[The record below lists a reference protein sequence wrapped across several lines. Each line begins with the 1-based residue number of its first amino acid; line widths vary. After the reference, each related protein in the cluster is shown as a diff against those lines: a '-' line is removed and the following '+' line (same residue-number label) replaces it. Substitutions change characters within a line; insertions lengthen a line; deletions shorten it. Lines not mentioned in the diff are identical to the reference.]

1 MRFKVGDKLIAD
13 DLHREENGIE
23 YVIITRVNEEKGVYH
38 WVTPASE
45 FYHLEGPYAGT
56 LHSGYYFEDAILY
69 NEMEPKRKI
78 KKLNIKNPK

>member
-1 MRFKVGDKLIAD
+1 MRFKVGDKLLAN

-38 WVTPASE
+38 WIAPA
-45 FYHLEGPYAGT
+45 YAGT

-69 NEMEPKRKI
+69 NEMEPKKNI
-78 KKLNIKNPK
+78 KKLNIKNPE

>member
-1 MRFKVGDKLIAD
+1 MRFKVGDKLVAD
-13 DLHREENGIE
+13 DLHMEENGIE

-38 WVTPASE
+38 WVASL
-45 FYHLEGPYAGT
+45 HPNGS

-78 KKLNIKNPK
+78 KKLNIKNPE